1 MRIKLFKINDEGVLS
16 INSPELLSVAS
27 FKELINRDA
36 NINKVLAFKELAYV
50 WFAADY
56 DSPVVLKGLKGKSA
70 RDFIISKTEMPT
82 GWYPDSIVDKAI
94 QDYKDMQED
103 VGRELVGE
111 IVSVFSGYSKVVSK
125 VRKSI
130 DFLLSVDAGLT
141 KAQAE
146 ELVSLMDTVLNISKH
161 VPLQIKNLKEVLAE
175 LQKDTTAEDRDYL
188 RGTEAVV
195 PDSADPSRDY

>member
-27 FKELINRDA
+27 FKELINRDV

-82 GWYPDSIVDKAI
+82 GWHPDSIVDKAI

-111 IVSVFSGYSKVVSK
+111 IISVFSGYSKVVSK

-175 LQKDTTAEDRDYL
+175 LQKDNTAEDRDYL